1 VLAAEGAI
9 RTMPKDLSALDAQR
23 DSVIQ
28 WLNEGL
34 TYEDVRRRLAS
45 QGVCVSERT
54 LTSRIKRWGISRYN
68 KRHRLDLALQARVA
82 YYFHE
87 CQLTDEET
95 VEHLAADGWKVNR
108 RADAKAAGPAEKGAG
123 RDVAGRALS
132 AAPTA
137 SSQDRLTSRIDRL

>member
-1 VLAAEGAI
+1 
-9 RTMPKDLSALDAQR
+9 MPKDLSALDAQK
-23 DSVIQ
+23 DGVIQ

-45 QGVCVSERT
+45 QGVYVSERT

-68 KRHRLDLALQARVA
+68 KRHRLDATLQSRVA

-95 VEHLAADGWKVNR
+95 VERLAADGWKVTKWTVGRMR
-108 RADAKAAGPAEKGAG
+108 RQQGLLKRVPAEAWQGEP
-123 RDVAGRALS
+123 
-132 AAPTA
+132 AP
-137 SSQDRLTSRIDRL
+137 QLEQLLLKIV